1 MTGGQSGSPRLTPLD
16 AAFLYFER
24 PTQLLHVELGALGHA
39 ELISELGQVGEGG
52 IFVLMHNVYGVEL
65 GRLQCRVD

>member
-24 PTQLLHVELGALGHA
+24 PTQHLHVGCVAMLDGAPPF
-39 ELISELGQVGEGG
+39 EDFVGTIGE
-52 IFVLMHNVYGVEL
+52 
-65 GRLQCRVD
+65 RLSRLAR